1 MSSSPPPCFIVSNP
15 DIAGIGVRSATYIQ
29 ALLGFIPAI
38 SALWDG
44 EVASYELEAVE
55 SQSTVILITSFA
67 ILISAAV
74 QAQFTTGIT
83 VFHANLILHLS
94 WMNNTNTFIYFL
106 LYMQRRSQLG
116 PRQLR
121 KDLLSGWNGFKAWLS
136 SPDPSQ
142 QTTEKASERRSR
154 KRNNSV
160 ISTGSTESKQRSLLQ
175 LIFRVQLSGIIAVAV
190 LGTLHLTML
199 SGIGLWLW
207 INPLKF
213 GKAENVGICAMNFS
227 TYVLLG
233 KHIRLG
239 APALRIVSLVLYGIF
254 VVPGFNLVVPL
265 AFFLGLFFVYRSCH
279 GKRSEHKFQPP
290 WMQDKP
296 VPSSERM
303 KFRQRGPLKRS
314 IFFLQTW
321 VNPFLVPTIVG
332 LLLLFAICIVMILD
346 IELTF
351 RANKHLETSIPG
363 AGDSDNEWSFGQV
376 LAVLLLVLPLR
387 ELRIFGARRDF
398 TASLQNAVRW
408 DADSDILRDL
418 VRRGADVNA
427 RADGSTHPTVLHLAV
442 AKRRD
447 AELTRMLLVY
457 GADTEAKDKLDNT
470 PLHTASSHG
479 DLSIVRVLLAHGA
492 KPNAEGG
499 EYNTA
504 LQAASQA
511 GHVEVVQ
518 LLLENEAEV
527 NMEGGKYGNAMKAAL
542 IRGETAIIELLER
555 YGGTPD

>member
-44 EVASYELEAVE
+44 EVACYELEAVE

-74 QAQFTTGIT
+74 QAQLTTGIT

-136 SPDPSQ
+136 SPDSTQ
-142 QTTEKASERRSR
+142 QTTEKAFESRSR
-154 KRNNSV
+154 RRKDSV
-160 ISTGSTESKQRSLLQ
+160 ISTGSTESKQRSLLE
-175 LIFRVQLSGIIAVAV
+175 LIFRVQLSGVIAVAV

-254 VVPGFNLVVPL
+254 VVPGFNLAVPL

-279 GKRSEHKFQPP
+279 GKRSEHKFEPP
-290 WMQDKP
+290 WIQNKP
-296 VPSSERM
+296 APSSERLQ
-303 KFRQRGPLKRS
+303 FRPKGSLKRS

-321 VNPFLVPTIVG
+321 YNPFLVPTIAG
-332 LLLLFAICIVMILD
+332 LLFLFAICIVMILD

-351 RANKHLETSIPG
+351 RANKDLERPG
-363 AGDSDNEWSFGQV
+363 TENSDNEWSFGQV

-387 ELRIFGARRDF
+387 ELRIFGARRNF

-408 DADSDILRDL
+408 EADSDVLRDL
-418 VRRGADVNA
+418 VRRGAHVNVIA
-427 RADGSTHPTVLHLAV
+427 EGSTHPTALHLAV

-470 PLHTASSHG
+470 SLHTASSHG

-492 KPNAEGG
+492 NPNAEGG

-527 NMEGGKYGNAMKAAL
+527 NMEGGKYGNAMKAAS

-555 YGGTPD
+555 YGATSE